1 MVERAENFAYGYTGV
16 WFNVSWF
23 SGFSLKGQLKT
34 RLITFTKW
42 SLTYILCC
50 QLDVHH
56 PAMYRNYIRKNDM
69 DEPPPLEDGSSYGRD
84 EKEIQEDPHNL
95 EDRFYRYGV
104 RPEWL
109 QIHRILNHRLTCNFS
124 LALYYT
130 TVFPPITGC
139 EFFCW
144 EL

>member
-1 MVERAENFAYGYTGV
+1 VDIGCCEIELVVENMWHVLR
-16 WFNVSWF
+16 
-23 SGFSLKGQLKT
+23 
-34 RLITFTKW
+34 
-42 SLTYILCC
+42 C

-95 EDRFYRYGV
+95 EERFYRYGV

-109 QIHRILNHRLTCNFS
+109 QIHRILNHRFATQIQVGVL
-124 LALYYT
+124 
-130 TVFPPITGC
+130 P
-139 EFFCW
+139 
-144 EL
+144 